1 MDTLSEWESNLT
13 YVLYFRDVKDDLT
26 SSYPTM
32 SFSHIETGLRVVVG
46 AGGSASRLTNQ
57 LLADYA
63 SLDPRV
69 HILGVAFRRWAQ
81 VGLTHSV
88 SG

>member
-1 MDTLSEWESNLT
+1 M
-13 YVLYFRDVKDDLT
+13 YFRDVKDDLT

-32 SFSHIETGLRVVVG
+32 SFSHIKTGLRVVVG
-46 AGGSASRLTNQ
+46 AGSSASKLTNQ

-69 HILGVAFRRWAQ
+69 HILGVVFRLWAQ
-81 VGLTHSV
+81 VGLTLSV
-88 SG
+88 TCQILLCSNIAVNI